1 MMFLKGTTM
10 NLHYN
15 GEPGLRKAMAE
26 FSRTKPNF
34 AQMRD
39 RFKEEQKA
47 AHKRLTEQTSRE
59 HRKSTPVK
67 LVLPALV

>member
-1 MMFLKGTTM
+1 MS
-10 NLHYN
+10 LHYS
-15 GEPGLRKAMAE
+15 GDPALRKAMAE
-26 FSRTKPNF
+26 FNRTRPNF

-47 AHKRLTEQTSRE
+47 AHQRIAEQTSRE